1 MSWKCWPGTKSS
13 PQHADLQRDGDAGP
27 ARDIPAVT
35 GSMISRTR
43 PTPGD
48 PGEPMDFRKAI
59 TQVFSDAPF
68 VAHMGI
74 TLEGLGPGWCEARL
88 DLEPWHLQQTGVA
101 HAGVIATLADHC
113 AGGAATTQLAA
124 GEFVVTA
131 EFKINLLRGAR
142 GERLHCRAEVLKPG
156 QTLSVVEAV
165 VFAESTGKRE
175 MVAKLNA
182 TMVIVRPRHE
192 TAPAG

>member
-1 MSWKCWPGTKSS
+1 
-13 PQHADLQRDGDAGP
+13 
-27 ARDIPAVT
+27 
-35 GSMISRTR
+35 
-43 PTPGD
+43 
-48 PGEPMDFRKAI
+48 MDFHKAI
-59 TQVFSDAPF
+59 KQGFRDAPF
-68 VAHMGI
+68 VARLGI
-74 TLEGLGPGWCEARL
+74 ALEDLGPGWCEAKL

-113 AGGAATTQLAA
+113 AGAAATTQLAP
-124 GEFVVTA
+124 GEYVVSA

-165 VFAESTGKRE
+165 VFAERAGKRE

-182 TMVIVRPRHE
+182 TMAVIRTRHDPILAPA
-192 TAPAG
+192 APAG